1 MTKRKPLKFNW
12 DAEKAEKNI
21 EKHGVSFDEVVVI
34 FKDRHALYFD
44 DPQHS
49 QKEIRETIVGW
60 SNARKKV
67 LTCFFT
73 RSEDVV
79 TIIGARIATHR
90 ESQLYDD
97 SQDID
102 HQIER

>member
-12 DAEKAEKNI
+12 DAEKAVKNK

-34 FKDRHALYFD
+34 FKDRCALYFD

-73 RSEDVV
+73 RSEDIV

-90 ESQLYDD
+90 ESQLYND
-97 SQDID
+97 SQDVEY
-102 HQIER
+102 QIE